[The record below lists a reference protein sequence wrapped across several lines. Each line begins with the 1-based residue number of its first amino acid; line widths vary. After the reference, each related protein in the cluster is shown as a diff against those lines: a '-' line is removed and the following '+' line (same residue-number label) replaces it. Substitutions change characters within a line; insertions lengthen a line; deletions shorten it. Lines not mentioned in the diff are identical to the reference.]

1 MPQPKLNEYTADVD
15 RAPRYGRADALLR
28 ELGGLARTP
37 SGDELET
44 MLGRLRAAA
53 LTIRMQPDGAPR
65 GTFNA
70 WPVYRAE
77 WWDAGAE
84 ISKRSDADI
93 SRRFLALPRFA
104 PTPSQVSDCLDALKL
119 LDGVTP
125 LERELITLEAVFSW
139 YQLRGGWRRIGRQCG
154 MSHTSA
160 RRLHWGC
167 VVLAYTRQELAKRKA
182 A

>member
-1 MPQPKLNEYTADVD
+1 MPAKLNEYETDGEPKAN
-15 RAPRYGRADALLR
+15 GRAGALLR
-28 ELGGLARTP
+28 ELGGMARTP
-37 SGDELET
+37 SGADLEAMT
-44 MLGRLRAAA
+44 ARLWAAS

-65 GTFNA
+65 GAFNA

-93 SRRFLALPRFA
+93 ARRFLALPRFT
-104 PTPSQVSDCLDALKL
+104 PTPAQVSDCLDALAL
-119 LDGVTP
+119 LDGVTA
-125 LERELITLEAVFSW
+125 LEREIMTAAAVFDW

-154 MSHTSA
+154 ISHTSA

-167 VVLAYTRQELAKRKA
+167 IVLAYTRQEAAKRKA